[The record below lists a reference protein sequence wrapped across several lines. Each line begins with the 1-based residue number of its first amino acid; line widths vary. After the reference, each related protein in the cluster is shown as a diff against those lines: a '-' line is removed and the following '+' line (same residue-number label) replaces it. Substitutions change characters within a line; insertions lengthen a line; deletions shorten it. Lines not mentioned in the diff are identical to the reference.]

1 MPDYII
7 KSDAKQ
13 TSTLGKVKVLVEQVV
28 GAPSQEAINTA
39 VAEYIEA
46 HPGSLSPLS
55 PAVKAALLQIAEKVA
70 YVDEN
75 GQDYYDALEAALN
88 ATEVTSISAVFT
100 QGSAVIYDTDNL
112 DKLRQYLVVTALY
125 DDGTDADVTD
135 VCTLSGTLTTGT
147 SVITAEYGGKTAS
160 FNVTVTHNELP
171 AEYTR
176 IEYVQRG
183 SSVGTSSG
191 YNTTGV
197 TLNGT
202 DDVTVE
208 IGFMNIAKP
217 SSTSG
222 AYIVGA
228 RQNNSGNSVGFG
240 ILVNQ
245 DETYVGAYD
254 GTLCSIE
261 PEGGASIRNKKY
273 DLVVTKTTTGLTVT
287 DGTHTNTTT
296 GTPRAMASALTM
308 FGIPTY
314 NNTGIFVPIFARL
327 YYLTITEGGT
337 VKANLIPC
345 KRKSDSAVGFYDTVQ
360 EAFRTA
366 QTYTAGPE
374 VG

>member
-1 MPDYII
+1 MPEYNFTFNWARI
-7 KSDAKQ
+7 
-13 TSTLGKVKVLVEQVV
+13 TTLGKVQNVLMPIV
-28 GAPSQEAINTA
+28 GAPSQESINTA

-55 PAVKAALLQIAEKVA
+55 PAVKTALLQIAQKVA

-75 GQDYYDALEAALN
+75 GQDYYDALEVALGAKEVISIAA
-88 ATEVTSISAVFT
+88 VYT
-100 QGSAVIYDTDNL
+100 QSGTIYDTDEL
-112 DKLRQYLVVTALY
+112 DSLKDDLVVTAYY
-125 DDGTDADVTD
+125 DDGTSADVTTL
-135 VCTLSGTLTTGT
+135 CTLSGTLTEGT
-147 SVITAEYGGKTAS
+147 STITASYGGQTTT
-160 FNVTVTHNELP
+160 FNVAVTHNPLP
-171 AEYTR
+171 VEYTR
-176 IEYVQRG
+176 IEYVQR
-183 SSVGTSSG
+183 SSNVGTTSG

-217 SSTSG
+217 SASSG

-308 FGIPTY
+308 FGIPAY
-314 NNTGIFVPIFARL
+314 NGSGIFVPIFARL

-345 KRKSDSAVGFYDTVQ
+345 KRKSDGAVGFYDSVQ